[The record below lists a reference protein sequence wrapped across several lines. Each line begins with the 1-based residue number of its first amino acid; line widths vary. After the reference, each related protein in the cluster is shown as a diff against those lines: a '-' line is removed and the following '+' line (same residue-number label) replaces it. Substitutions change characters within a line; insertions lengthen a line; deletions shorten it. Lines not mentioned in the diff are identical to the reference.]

1 MADCGKTEVF
11 FKELKRMCKDYRK
24 HSDCS
29 CFCPFRVMDKSGE
42 FICYFEQDE
51 ISKDAIRIVQEWSD
65 EHPSKTRQSE
75 FLKLFPNAHLTN
87 GAISICPKTAFFDF
101 GDCPTQKTCDN
112 CRKEYWLAEVE

>member
-24 HSDCS
+24 YSDCS

-75 FLKLFPNAHLTN
+75 FLKHY
-87 GAISICPKTAFFDF
+87 PKTKLNDD
-101 GDCPTQKTCDN
+101 GVITIKPCMIDVTCPVNGKCCIDCIE
-112 CRKEYWLAEVE
+112 EYWLEEVE

>member
-1 MADCGKTEVF
+1 MADCSKTEVF

-65 EHPSKTRQSE
+65 EHPIKTRQSE
-75 FLKLFPNAHLTN
+75 FLKMFPNAYIFN
-87 GAISICPKTAFFDF
+87 GLINICPTAVDMKISCLGKT
-101 GDCPTQKTCDN
+101 DCDDCKRD
-112 CRKEYWLAEVE
+112 YWLEGVEE